1 MARAQHRVRVG
12 QTVAMLRLHIS
23 APARMT
29 EAVLTM
35 LTDDPAV
42 SSLAVVRGASVR
54 PVGDLVYAD
63 VAREAANDVI
73 DGLRAIG
80 VHQEGTVHIEPVP
93 AWLSQ
98 RGFEAERLA
107 PGSGADSVVWADVTQ
122 RAYDDSELNWTYVS
136 FMVLATLIAGIAIVL
151 DSQIL
156 VVGAMVLGPEFGAV
170 AALGV
175 ALVRR
180 RLSLLRLAAR
190 TLVAGFAVAIA
201 VTTVGALAG
210 RALGWITIDD
220 LTGSRPQTAFIYRP
234 DKWSLIV
241 AVVAAAAGV
250 LSLTSARVGGLTGVF
265 ISVTTIP
272 AAGNVALGLAFGAW
286 AEVRGST
293 LQLLVNL
300 TGMALAGWA
309 TLALQQAV
317 WSRVSTRR
325 ARLVARLRRS

>member
-1 MARAQHRVRVG
+1 
-12 QTVAMLRLHIS
+12 MLRLHIS

-286 AEVRGST
+286 PEVRGST